1 MKSNSKQILKQLGL
15 GKTISQICEDENIT
29 SSQFDSWWKSETKSR
44 IPLTNGDKTLLKQGS
59 AQIYRDKWGVPHI
72 YGSDSESLFFAYGY
86 AMAQDRLW
94 QMDYFKRRA
103 LGRLSEVL
111 GPTEIEQD
119 TVSKT
124 IGLENIAENE
134 INNLPEKTL
143 SKLSAFS
150 DGINSLIKQSELLP
164 IEFDI
169 LDYEPEK
176 WTSKDSI
183 AILAEFR
190 WYLTGRLPVIA
201 IPEFAKRT
209 LQNENLYQEF
219 ITGEAESE
227 SIVPEGYYQKDTS
240 TTKNGGGVVSEPNEG
255 QGSNNWV
262 INASKSKNNAPMV
275 ASDPH
280 IAFTSPNCWY
290 EAHFSGAGFNAAGA
304 GYVGFPGII
313 FGRNENIAWGV
324 TNNICAQR
332 DLYKETVDK
341 HDPSLFLYDGK
352 WEKAQTKEVSI
363 KVKNNKDHL
372 INLITTRNG
381 PIVDHLLPSPLKS
394 LGPVSLN
401 WVGFDFSDELTCL
414 LELNKSKTCKEGIKS
429 LENWEVPTWSF
440 VIGDN
445 KGDICYQS
453 TGSIPIRSNWNRRF
467 RDGSDPENSWQGFI
481 PKKDMP
487 AIYNPSEG
495 YARSANNRLAPE
507 DFPQPLSG
515 VWNSGYRALRIR
527 QMLESK
533 SDFSREDFAK
543 MQLDVT
549 SMRAVEVLPHLIKSL
564 ELSSEQKISDVTSHL
579 KNWNAEMNTDSV
591 AASIFEIFFATW
603 CESVAAERF
612 SKSSL
617 SLISQAI
624 SGLAVKLLIQDQHG
638 WFKNDDRQNAIIQA
652 MNSTISKLTDQ
663 IGPNMSEWYWGEIH
677 KINLPH
683 KLSTIG
689 DLDKLLDT
697 GGEPISG
704 NGITVCNTGYDPN
717 YLASIGANWRHNADL
732 SETPSGIWA
741 IDSCGQSGHPG
752 SPNYGDQLTNWIKGD
767 HHFLPLDLEQVKSNA
782 TNTLQ
787 ITSK

>member
-280 IAFTSPNCWY
+280 IAFT
-290 EAHFSGAGFNAAGA
+290 
-304 GYVGFPGII
+304 
-313 FGRNENIAWGV
+313 
-324 TNNICAQR
+324 
-332 DLYKETVDK
+332 
-341 HDPSLFLYDGK
+341 
-352 WEKAQTKEVSI
+352 
-363 KVKNNKDHL
+363 
-372 INLITTRNG
+372 
-381 PIVDHLLPSPLKS
+381 
-394 LGPVSLN
+394 
-401 WVGFDFSDELTCL
+401 
-414 LELNKSKTCKEGIKS
+414 
-429 LENWEVPTWSF
+429 
-440 VIGDN
+440 
-445 KGDICYQS
+445 
-453 TGSIPIRSNWNRRF
+453 
-467 RDGSDPENSWQGFI
+467 
-481 PKKDMP
+481 
-487 AIYNPSEG
+487 
-495 YARSANNRLAPE
+495 
-507 DFPQPLSG
+507 
-515 VWNSGYRALRIR
+515 
-527 QMLESK
+527 
-533 SDFSREDFAK
+533 
-543 MQLDVT
+543 
-549 SMRAVEVLPHLIKSL
+549 
-564 ELSSEQKISDVTSHL
+564 
-579 KNWNAEMNTDSV
+579 
-591 AASIFEIFFATW
+591 
-603 CESVAAERF
+603 
-612 SKSSL
+612 L
-617 SLISQAI
+617 SLIHI
-624 SGLAVKLLIQDQHG
+624 
-638 WFKNDDRQNAIIQA
+638 
-652 MNSTISKLTDQ
+652 
-663 IGPNMSEWYWGEIH
+663 
-677 KINLPH
+677 
-683 KLSTIG
+683 
-689 DLDKLLDT
+689 
-697 GGEPISG
+697 
-704 NGITVCNTGYDPN
+704 
-717 YLASIGANWRHNADL
+717 
-732 SETPSGIWA
+732 
-741 IDSCGQSGHPG
+741 
-752 SPNYGDQLTNWIKGD
+752 
-767 HHFLPLDLEQVKSNA
+767 
-782 TNTLQ
+782 
-787 ITSK
+787 

>member
-1 MKSNSKQILKQLGL
+1 MKSDSKQILKQLGL
-15 GKTISQICEDENIT
+15 GKSIAQICKDQNIT

-44 IPLTNGDKTLLKQGS
+44 LPLTDGNKLLLKNGS

-72 YGSDSESLFFAYGY
+72 HGSNTESLFFAYGY

-103 LGRLSEVL
+103 LGRLSEIL
-111 GPTEIEQD
+111 GTSEVEQD

-124 IGLENIAENE
+124 VGLETIAENE
-134 INNLPEKTL
+134 INSLPEETL
-143 SKLSAFS
+143 VKLSAFS
-150 DGINSLIKQSELLP
+150 EGINSLIQESDLLP

-169 LDYEPEK
+169 LDYKPEK
-176 WTSKDSI
+176 WTPKDSI

-201 IPEFAKRT
+201 IPEYAKRV

-219 ITGEAESE
+219 IAGEAESE
-227 SIVPEGYYQKDTS
+227 TIVPKGYYQPDLNAGNN
-240 TTKNGGGVVSEPNEG
+240 NGGVISEPNEG

-262 INASKSKNNAPMV
+262 INASKSQNNAPMV

-290 EAHFSGAGFNAAGA
+290 EAHFSGAGFNTAGA

-313 FGRNENIAWGV
+313 FGRNESIAWGV

-332 DLYKETVDK
+332 DLYKETPDENN
-341 HDPSLFLYDGK
+341 PNMFLYDGK
-352 WEKAQTKEVSI
+352 WEKSQTKQISI
-363 KVKNNKDHL
+363 KVKNSNDHV

-381 PIVDHLLPSPLKS
+381 PIVDHLLPEPLKN
-394 LGPVSLN
+394 LGPVSLK
-401 WVGFDFSDELTCL
+401 WVGFQFSDELTCL
-414 LELNKSKTCKEGIKS
+414 LDLNKSKTCKEGIKS

-453 TGSIPIRSNWNRRF
+453 TGNIPIRNNWNRRF
-467 RDGSDPENSWQGFI
+467 RDGSDPESSWQTSI
-481 PKKDMP
+481 PKKYMP
-487 AIYNPSEG
+487 SIYNPSEG

-507 DFPQPLSG
+507 DYPYPLSG

-527 QMLESK
+527 QMLELK
-533 SDFSREDFAK
+533 SNFTREDFAK

-564 ELSSEQKISDVTSHL
+564 GFSSDPKISNATNHL
-579 KNWNAEMNTDSV
+579 KSWNAEMSTDSV

-603 CESVAAERF
+603 CELVAAERF
-612 SKSSL
+612 EKKSVP
-617 SLISQAI
+617 LISQAI
-624 SGLAVKLLIQDQHG
+624 SGLSVKLLKDDQHG
-638 WFKNDDRQNAIIQA
+638 WFEKDTRQNTIIEA
-652 MNSTISKLTDQ
+652 MHSTISKLTDQ
-663 IGPNMSEWYWGEIH
+663 IGPNMAEWYWGKIH

-689 DLDKLLDT
+689 DLGKLLDT
-697 GGEPISG
+697 GGDPVSG

-741 IDSCGQSGHPG
+741 SDSCGQSGHPG
-752 SPNYGDQLTNWIKGD
+752 SPHYGDQLSDWISGN
-767 HHFLPLDLEQVKSNA
+767 HHFLPLDLEQVKLEANSK
-782 TNTLQ
+782 LQ
-787 ITSK
+787 LTSK